1 LNKINGQTCK
11 KINGNKY
18 LSNSFTVLD
27 SYDDDDDDDDELE
40 TIAANCDI
48 VLGDSREETT
58 ENINAIRMEERVRA
72 ALAEAN
78 YKNVQE
84 VKLITQHALETENLS
99 LEPIEN
105 S

>member
-1 LNKINGQTCK
+1 LNKIYGQTCK
-11 KINGNKY
+11 NINGNKY

-27 SYDDDDDDDDELE
+27 SYDDDDELE

-58 ENINAIRMEERVRA
+58 ENINAIRMEEKVRA

>member
-1 LNKINGQTCK
+1 
-11 KINGNKY
+11 
-18 LSNSFTVLD
+18 
-27 SYDDDDDDDDELE
+27 
-40 TIAANCDI
+40 
-48 VLGDSREETT
+48 
-58 ENINAIRMEERVRA
+58 MEEKVRA

>member
-27 SYDDDDDDDDELE
+27 SYDDDELE

-58 ENINAIRMEERVRA
+58 ENINAIRMEEKVRA

>member
-27 SYDDDDDDDDELE
+27 SYDDDELE

-58 ENINAIRMEERVRA
+58 ENINAIRMEEKVRA

-84 VKLITQHALETENLS
+84 VKLITQHALETEN
-99 LEPIEN
+99 
-105 S
+105 